1 MVTDRVGT
9 SCLLAILCMF
19 YPTLHTL
26 WLSILMLDI
35 FSHWF
40 QMYATLASGSAT
52 HKDIHSSSFIVRYYY
67 QHRMFMGF
75 CCICVEVLLLSFY
88 LLRWPQYRSASHG
101 AATLTLPLPL
111 IEALKDVPVLKEM
124 LIRYAGLEVNA
135 VPVVAVI
142 ALVVLPGAAIKQF
155 INVVQFRTAANQL
168 VALDSNNR
176 NNRKFTTAGTDTRG
190 GRSA

>member
-1 MVTDRVGT
+1 
-9 SCLLAILCMF
+9 
-19 YPTLHTL
+19 
-26 WLSILMLDI
+26 MLDI

-40 QMYATLASGSAT
+40 QMYATLASGSTT

-88 LLRWPQYRSASHG
+88 LLRWPQYRSASYG
-101 AATLTLPLPL
+101 AATLGLPLAFVA
-111 IEALKDVPVLKEM
+111 ALDDVPVLKEL
-124 LIRYAGLEVNA
+124 LINYAGLEVNA

-155 INVVQFRTAANQL
+155 INVVQFRTAADQL
-168 VALDSNNR
+168 AALDCNNKA
-176 NNRKFTTAGTDTRG
+176 NNKKSTPTGTGTRR
-190 GRSA
+190 GRST